1 MKNFRRHKPKT
12 AAPLTTT
19 TTTGDG
25 RDRRA
30 TRRDETRGDAT
41 RTDAS
46 RENATRND
54 VSRGNATRND
64 AQRRDDTRHHG
75 ARRDQPRNQETRN
88 GEARHAE
95 TRQGGARQSFE
106 SREERPRFESRDE
119 RPPDESHLYG
129 VLPVL
134 EALRAG
140 NRRIERITIAEGVHE
155 SRLRELFELARE
167 FRVTIRRAPRAE
179 LQRIA
184 ATGANHQGVV
194 AHVAAVAYADAGEL
208 ADALAARVGTDDPP
222 LAVVLD
228 GVEDPRNLGAIIRTA
243 ECAGVHGLFVP
254 ERRAAG
260 LTETVAKAAAGAL
273 EYLPVARATNITR
286 LVEEFKARG
295 IWTIGTDA
303 EANIAYTDWDWT
315 QPCALLLGGEG
326 AGLRRLVRE
335 RCDALV
341 RIPLHGRIPSL
352 NVSVAAAV
360 VLYEAVR
367 QRTLARPATF
377 EEGRDGDEP
386 LENGERGKG

>member
-1 MKNFRRHKPKT
+1 MKNFRRHKLK
-12 AAPLTTT
+12 AAPPRANDERAGREGR
-19 TTTGDG
+19 GDAARRSDAR
-25 RDRRA
+25 RDEPRNNE
-30 TRRDETRGDAT
+30 TRRDDLRNKETRNNQTRNNDTRRGGDSTSRDDAT
-41 RTDAS
+41 R
-46 RENATRND
+46 
-54 VSRGNATRND
+54 
-64 AQRRDDTRHHG
+64 G
-75 ARRDQPRNQETRN
+75 AREVS
-88 GEARHAE
+88 
-95 TRQGGARQSFE
+95 GAAGATHQSAVVGF
-106 SREERPRFESRDE
+106 EERPS
-119 RPPDESHLYG
+119 DESHLYG

-140 NRRIERITIAEGVHE
+140 NRRVERITIAEGIHE
-155 SRLRELFELARE
+155 SRLHELFELARE

-179 LQRIA
+179 LQRLA
-184 ATGANHQGVV
+184 AAGANHQGVV
-194 AHVAAVAYADAGEL
+194 AHVAAAAYADAGEL
-208 ADALAARVGTDDPP
+208 TDALASRVGTSDAP

-273 EYLPVARATNITR
+273 EYLPVARATNIAR

-303 EANIAYTDWDWT
+303 EANIDYTDWDWT

-341 RIPLHGRIPSL
+341 RIPLRGRITSL
-352 NVSVAAAV
+352 NVSVAAAI

-367 QRTLARPATF
+367 QRTRAPAATY
-377 EEGRDGDEP
+377 E
-386 LENGERGKG
+386 

>member
-1 MKNFRRHKPKT
+1 MKNFRRHKSKP
-12 AAPLTTT
+12 ATTRANEAGRERREPRVDEKRV
-19 TTTGDG
+19 GDVP
-25 RDRRA
+25 RRNEA
-30 TRRDETRGDAT
+30 RRNEARRNEARRDEARRNETRGNDA
-41 RTDAS
+41 
-46 RENATRND
+46 
-54 VSRGNATRND
+54 RGNE
-64 AQRRDDTRHHG
+64 
-75 ARRDQPRNQETRN
+75 PRGN
-88 GEARHAE
+88 EARHDEARRNEVRTNDANE
-95 TRQGGARQSFE
+95 TRGTLAKRV
-106 SREERPRFESRDE
+106 ERPA
-119 RPPDESHLYG
+119 DESHLYG

-140 NRRIERITIAEGVHE
+140 HRRIERITIAEGAGGA
-155 SRLRELFELARE
+155 RFAELFELARE
-167 FRVTIRRAPRAE
+167 FRVPVRRAPRAE
-179 LQRIA
+179 LQRMA
-184 ATGANHQGVV
+184 SAGATHQGVV
-194 AHVAAVAYADAGEL
+194 AQVAAVAYAE
-208 ADALAARVGTDDPP
+208 ADALIEALVARVGTVDPP

-273 EYLPVARATNITR
+273 EYLPIARATNITR
-286 LVEEFKARG
+286 LVEEFKERG

-341 RIPLHGRIPSL
+341 KIPLHGRIPSL

-367 QRTLARPATF
+367 QRTLPRSATY
-377 EEGRDGDEP
+377 EERREGDE
-386 LENGERGKG
+386 G

>member
-1 MKNFRRHKPKT
+1 MKNFRRHKPK
-12 AAPLTTT
+12 AAPTRASDERERRESR
-19 TTTGDG
+19 GDSA
-25 RDRRA
+25 RRNEA
-30 TRRDETRGDAT
+30 RRDEPRNNEMRRDDVRNNGTRRGESRNNET
-41 RTDAS
+41 RRGGGDAS
-46 RENATRND
+46 RGGDERQ
-54 VSRGNATRND
+54 RGVREV
-64 AQRRDDTRHHG
+64 G
-75 ARRDQPRNQETRN
+75 AA
-88 GEARHAE
+88 GAARKGVVE
-95 TRQGGARQSFE
+95 F
-106 SREERPRFESRDE
+106 DE

-140 NRRIERITIAEGVHE
+140 NRRVERITIAEGVHE
-155 SRLRELFELARE
+155 ARLHELFELARE
-167 FRVTIRRAPRAE
+167 FRVTVRRAPRAE

-184 ATGANHQGVV
+184 PAGANHQGVV
-194 AHVAAVAYADAGEL
+194 AHVAAVAYADADEL
-208 ADALAARVGTDDPP
+208 TDALAARIGTIDAP

-273 EYLPVARATNITR
+273 EYLPVARATNIAR
-286 LVEEFKARG
+286 LVEDFKGRG

-341 RIPLHGRIPSL
+341 RVPLRGRITSL

-360 VLYEAVR
+360 VLYEALR
-367 QRTLARPATF
+367 QRTIARPAT
-377 EEGRDGDEP
+377 DE
-386 LENGERGKG
+386 